1 MSDTDQVISAFL
13 DDEPFDAAELLAAL
27 SDPAGR
33 ELLIDLV
40 ALRHLTQADGTHAA
54 RGRGPQ
60 KRSILRGLV
69 AAAAVV
75 IALVGGYVAGERRSL
90 PGSPTSFEA
99 PTPTRIVEPSSTWQT
114 VIPGRTR

>member
-1 MSDTDQVISAFL
+1 MSDTHDAISAFL
-13 DDEPFDAAELLAAL
+13 DNEPFDASELLAAL

-40 ALRHLTQADGTHAA
+40 ALRHLTQTEGKDASRASH
-54 RGRGPQ
+54 RPSQ
-60 KRSILRGLV
+60 RSVLRGLV

-75 IALVGGYVAGERRSL
+75 VALVGGYVAGERRSTT
-90 PGSPTSFEA
+90 TSSEA
-99 PTPTRIVEPSSTWQT
+99 PAPTRIVETSSAWQT